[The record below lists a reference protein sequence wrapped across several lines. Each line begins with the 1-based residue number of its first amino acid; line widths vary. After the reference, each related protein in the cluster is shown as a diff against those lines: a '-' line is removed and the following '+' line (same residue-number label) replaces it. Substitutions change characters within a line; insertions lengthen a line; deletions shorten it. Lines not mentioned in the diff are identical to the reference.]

1 MARRWICAV
10 NIAILA
16 CCGMAEAASP
26 ASPPWAA
33 LEADLEYRKVAVAAA
48 SGESGGVIH
57 FFRIDPKRWQFK
69 LLNARDFGRDS
80 ATIKF
85 LAQEGRVR
93 LAINGGFFGA
103 DYKPL
108 GLRISDGRQQNAV
121 RNVSWWGIFAI
132 VLGKPQVYAL
142 RDYAPA
148 AAPSFAIQAGPRL
161 VVNGSI
167 PTTLKEGVDPRSG
180 MGYTSE
186 GLVVMAVTDKAWLSL
201 TEFAQWM
208 RSSEGGGCSHALNLD
223 GGHSSQLYY
232 SGRLFTTIS
241 VENASTIVD
250 GIGVY
255 LK

>member
-1 MARRWICAV
+1 MDRQWICVV
-10 NIAILA
+10 NIVVALIGFTA
-16 CCGMAEAASP
+16 QARSAP
-26 ASPPWAA
+26 APWGA
-33 LEADLEYRKVAVAAA
+33 LEAGLDYRKVAVAPA
-48 SGESGGVIH
+48 SGDAGGAIH
-57 FFRIDPKRWQFK
+57 FFRIDPKLWQLK
-69 LLNARDFGRDS
+69 LLSARQFSRDS

-85 LAQEGRVR
+85 LAQEGHAR

-108 GLRISDGRQQNAV
+108 GLRISEGRQSNSI
-121 RNVSWWGIFAI
+121 RNVSWWGIFAM
-132 VLGKPQVYAL
+132 VLGKPQVFSL
-142 RDYAPA
+142 KDYAA

-167 PTTLKEGVDPRSG
+167 PATLKEGMDQRTG
-180 MGYTSE
+180 MGFTAD
-186 GLVVMAVTDKAWLSL
+186 GLIILAVTDKAWLSM

-208 RSSEGGGCSHALNLD
+208 RSSEGGGCSNALNLD

-232 SGRLFTTIS
+232 AGRLFTTIA